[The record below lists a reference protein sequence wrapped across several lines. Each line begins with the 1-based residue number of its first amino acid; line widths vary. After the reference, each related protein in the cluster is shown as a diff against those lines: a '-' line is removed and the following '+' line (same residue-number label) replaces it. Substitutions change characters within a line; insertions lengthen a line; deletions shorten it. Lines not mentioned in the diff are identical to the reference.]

1 MGVCRGRVGDGVQQ
15 ETSMV
20 WGPAW
25 LSRAPVALPSSR
37 LLRLLRLRL
46 LSMEVMLEEEVVRE
60 RARRVIPAD
69 GTEKERR
76 ALIFHSRLHTDSE
89 HCGNIQIPTC
99 NHNRSA
105 YHANGSINMETNQIK
120 EMRNGNLLHESPLL
134 KIIQESNTTAEY
146 SNPTELT

>member
-1 MGVCRGRVGDGVQQ
+1 
-15 ETSMV
+15 MV

-76 ALIFHSRLHTDSE
+76 ALIFHSH
-89 HCGNIQIPTC
+89 
-99 NHNRSA
+99 SA
-105 YHANGSINMETNQIK
+105 ET
-120 EMRNGNLLHESPLL
+120 RCRAGTLRYPDA
-134 KIIQESNTTAEY
+134 TTATTVLNMQTILKY
-146 SNPTELT
+146 AD

>member
-1 MGVCRGRVGDGVQQ
+1 
-15 ETSMV
+15 MV

-69 GTEKERR
+69 GTETQKH
-76 ALIFHSRLHTDSE
+76 ALIFQSHITRAQRGEGVRRRL
-89 HCGNIQIPTC
+89 I
-99 NHNRSA
+99 HNTEKVLTMQTILK
-105 YHANGSINMETNQIK
+105 YGDYQIK
-120 EMRNGNLLHESPLL
+120 DTCDDERIKQLMHL
-134 KIIQESNTTAEY
+134 QSN
-146 SNPTELT
+146 